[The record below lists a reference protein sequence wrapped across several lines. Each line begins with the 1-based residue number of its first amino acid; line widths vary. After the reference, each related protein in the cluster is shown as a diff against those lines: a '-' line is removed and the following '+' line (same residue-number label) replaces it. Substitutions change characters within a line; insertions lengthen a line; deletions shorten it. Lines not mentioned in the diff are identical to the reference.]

1 MSSLTG
7 CPKRVKIGNVDR
19 ILPLMYSMD
28 MKPLALASDIAT
40 LDKNAQDV
48 AQLPPLCLM
57 ESAGLQIYQLWK
69 PSLSKDDRLVFL
81 CGGGNNGGDALVV
94 SRYALQDGFAN
105 QVLIYTGTRISE
117 SCARHRLVAQ
127 AYALVSLQAENT
139 EFTRLFSELQ
149 HADWIVDGLMGTGL
163 KGPLNGIAAS
173 LVEAANQ
180 SKARILAVDVP
191 SGLGDEVPSDAICIQ
206 ADMTVTMGLLKRSM
220 FHPST
225 RSRCGSLFCVN
236 PSFPPFLL
244 QQVPSAA
251 LLCERKAHLPKLAI
265 DEYKNS
271 RSHVAIFGGSVAYS
285 GAARLS
291 AKACFAARAGLVSL
305 YCDAQVYTLA
315 AFEAP
320 SVMVKVYEGQ
330 PIPPYGA
337 LLVGPGWGSGREPL
351 LEKLFATGQSMVLD
365 ADGIRAYASLL
376 ARGRRPEHGPLVLT
390 PHLGE
395 LACLLA
401 SLFGDDHDGKTVNA
415 FFASIQKAAAELK
428 ATLVVKSSLVHIV
441 DEAGSV
447 VVIEGN
453 NPSLGVA
460 GSGDVLSGIV
470 ASLFAKYQDG
480 WLAALEG
487 ALIHQQTGRLA
498 KRAYGYYDSETLLAF
513 LGRSVQEAEL

>member
-1 MSSLTG
+1 
-7 CPKRVKIGNVDR
+7 
-19 ILPLMYSMD
+19 MD

-40 LDKNAQDV
+40 LDENAQDV

-57 ESAGLQIYQLWK
+57 ESAGLQIYQQWK
-69 PSLSKDDRLVFL
+69 ARLSKEDRLVFL

-94 SRYALQDGFAN
+94 SRYAFQDGFTN
-105 QVLIYTGTRISE
+105 QVLIYTGSRITE

-127 AYALVSLQAENT
+127 AYALVSLQAEQT
-139 EFTRLFSELQ
+139 EFARLFTELQ
-149 HADWIVDGLMGTGL
+149 QADWIVDGLMGTGL
-163 KGPLNGIAAS
+163 KGPLNGLVAS
-173 LVEAANQ
+173 LVAAANQ
-180 SKARILAVDVP
+180 SKARILAIDVP
-191 SGLGDEVPSDAICIQ
+191 SGLGDDVPTDAVCIQ

-225 RSRCGSLFCVN
+225 RARCGSLFCVN

-244 QQVPSAA
+244 QKVPSAA
-251 LLCERKAHLPKLAI
+251 LLCERKACLPKLAI

-305 YCDAQVYTLA
+305 YCDPDVYRLA
-315 AFEAP
+315 ACESP
-320 SVMVKVYEGQ
+320 SVMVKIYEGQ
-330 PIPPYGA
+330 SIPAYGA
-337 LLVGPGWGSGREPL
+337 LLVGPGWGPGRESL
-351 LEKLFATGQSMVLD
+351 LEKLFATGQNIVLD

-376 ARGRRPEHGPLVLT
+376 ACGRRPQHGPLILT

-395 LACLLA
+395 LSCLLS
-401 SLFGDDHDGKTVNA
+401 SLYGDDHDRTSPNA
-415 FFASIQKAAAELK
+415 FFESIQRAAADLN

-441 DEAGSV
+441 DKAESV

-460 GSGDVLSGIV
+460 GSGDVLSGII

-480 WLAALEG
+480 WLASLEG
-487 ALIHQQTGRLA
+487 ALIHQEAGRLA
-498 KRAYGYYDSETLLAF
+498 RQAYGYYDSETLLAF
-513 LGRSVQEAEL
+513 LGKAVQEAEL